1 MAAEP
6 KTDTPEQKALAAHLM
21 PLLKIMEKHTSP
33 KMSPDAKALVHA
45 LLTDMKATAEA
56 TA

>member
-1 MAAEP
+1 MATEP
-6 KTDTPEQKALAAHLM
+6 KTDTPEQKVLAAHLM
-21 PLLKIMEKHTSP
+21 PLIKILEAHTKP

-45 LLTDMKATAEA
+45 LLTDMKTTVEA